1 MMMRGY
7 FPLLVVTLICSLH
20 QMVYAQND
28 MQGKILDHNT
38 KLPVKDVQV
47 LNVHTGDVMVCD
59 EEGVFKMSVTGGN
72 LVEFRKDGY
81 KIIRVRVPE
90 GKLPS
95 YFKVIMQEAGT
106 EVVDYVYARGA
117 APDYK
122 TDSMRYRRI
131 YGSTLDVPKLTGLD
145 VIRHPFSAMS
155 KKNQQ
160 IWAFQD
166 EYKWYQEQKYID
178 YTFNED
184 LINKVTGLGGDSLQS
199 YMRMF
204 RPTYKYL
211 RSMNEYAYLNYIKTT
226 VDAYRRRGIRAR
238 QPVIRSSQ

>member
-1 MMMRGY
+1 MMRGY
-7 FPLLVVTLICSLH
+7 LPLLIVTLLCSVH
-20 QMVYAQND
+20 QMVYAQN
-28 MQGKILDHNT
+28 MKGEILDHNT
-38 KLPVKDVQV
+38 QEPVPDVQIRN
-47 LNVHTGDVMVCD
+47 LHTEEMMVCGS
-59 EEGVFKMSVTGGN
+59 EGKFGMTVTGGQ

-81 KIIRVRVPE
+81 KVIRVRIPN

-106 EVVDYVYARGA
+106 DVVDYLYARGA

-122 TDSMRYRRI
+122 TDSLKYRRI

-166 EYKWYQEQKYID
+166 EYEWYQQQKYID
-178 YTFNED
+178 YTFNKE
-184 LINKVTGLGGDSLQS
+184 LINRVTGLSDDSLQT
-199 YMRMF
+199 YMQMF
-204 RPTYKYL
+204 RPSYKYL
-211 RSMNEYAYLNYIKTT
+211 RSMNEYAYLNFIKTT
-226 VDAYRRRGIRAR
+226 VEAYRRRGIRAR
-238 QPVIRSSQ
+238 QSIIRSAQ